1 MSRQVFKRKINP
13 WRSHGAPKLI
23 HHFKQRMPN
32 GGEVARQ
39 GAPGSGQWIVWQWL
53 GNPWGKSMPD
63 QSDFSGWVC
72 TKPFQLQL
80 PVSRAK
86 NVLFLV
92 QGGHLFQGKFYHLLL
107 GRKGEFKKL
116 SLHLLFLKCLQ
127 LTVICHGSKFWGGM
141 FWTPS
146 GVIW

>member
-1 MSRQVFKRKINP
+1 
-13 WRSHGAPKLI
+13 
-23 HHFKQRMPN
+23 
-32 GGEVARQ
+32 
-39 GAPGSGQWIVWQWL
+39 
-53 GNPWGKSMPD
+53 MPD
-63 QSDFSGWVC
+63 QSDFNGWVC

-107 GRKGEFKKL
+107 GRKGEVKKL

-127 LTVICHGSKFWGGM
+127 LKINHILKLHMEVRGALLIPFS
-141 FWTPS
+141 
-146 GVIW
+146 